1 MISVFLP
8 EAPAPANAPQGPSSR
23 AEPAA
28 DADSETPGE
37 RFADFLPQDAET
49 PAKEPTPRQ
58 VDLDGARVQSA
69 EIEADVPLDPKATQA
84 PTDSAEADAKVA
96 LTTGT
101 QAIAETA
108 ISAAETVA
116 DAKRLAPSAVPAA
129 PANAAAAV
137 ETKPTLPA
145 ESALPATDRLAAAP
159 ATPVATDVEPAARQ
173 QAQTEAA
180 LTPLSA
186 PPQPKT
192 IAANDAA
199 LAHTK
204 PNPATDEALVPAAPR
219 AEIKAPAPETA
230 DVRSTESVEVKIQ
243 SIADAPPAGE
253 KLIIAPAGR
262 ELVTSA
268 IPDGLLPAA
277 QTTSSNPLSTAA
289 TPGLTP
295 TAPAQ
300 VIAAPNELT
309 HVILNA
315 LKSGFDPQEQ
325 LVVQLDPPELGRVLI
340 DFKFDAQG
348 LQQVVVTSENPEA
361 LKRLRE
367 LHFELTEALK
377 DQGLSEKNMSF
388 RQEADDRQSSGWRG
402 ADFTPAMSSVYGQ
415 IDDAATLSAP
425 PPVTRAGS
433 TDRLDLRL

>member
-8 EAPAPANAPQGPSSR
+8 EASAPANAPKGPSAR
-23 AEPAA
+23 VEPAA
-28 DADSETPGE
+28 DAESETPGE

-49 PAKEPTPRQ
+49 PAAESAPRQ
-58 VDLDGARVQSA
+58 VDLDGARAQSA
-69 EIEADVPLDPKATQA
+69 EIEPDAPLDLKAATA
-84 PTDSAEADAKVA
+84 PIDGAETNAKLAPATSA
-96 LTTGT
+96 
-101 QAIAETA
+101 QAIDET
-108 ISAAETVA
+108 ILPAAETVA
-116 DAKRLAPSAVPAA
+116 DAKPVADSATPTA
-129 PANAAAAV
+129 PANASMSV
-137 ETKPTLPA
+137 ETKSSPAA
-145 ESALPATDRLAAAP
+145 ESALPAADRLAATPAP
-159 ATPVATDVEPAARQ
+159 PDAKVADTTAPQ
-173 QAQTEAA
+173 PAQTVAA
-180 LTPLSA
+180 SLSE
-186 PPQPKT
+186 PSPRQT
-192 IAANDAA
+192 IAADEAA
-199 LAHTK
+199 FAHTK
-204 PNPATDEALVPAAPR
+204 PNPATNAASVPAAPR
-219 AEIKAPAPETA
+219 AETTAPAPETVDVKTA
-230 DVRSTESVEVKIQ
+230 DNVEVKIQ
-243 SIADAPPAGE
+243 SIADAPPAAE

-262 ELVTSA
+262 ELVTNA

-277 QTTSSNPLSTAA
+277 QTTSSNLISTAA

-388 RQEADDRQSSGWRG
+388 RQEAEDRQSSGWKG
-402 ADFTPAMSSVYGQ
+402 ADFTPSMSSVYGQ
-415 IDDAATLSAP
+415 IDDAAALSAP
-425 PPVTRAGS
+425 PPVTRAGP